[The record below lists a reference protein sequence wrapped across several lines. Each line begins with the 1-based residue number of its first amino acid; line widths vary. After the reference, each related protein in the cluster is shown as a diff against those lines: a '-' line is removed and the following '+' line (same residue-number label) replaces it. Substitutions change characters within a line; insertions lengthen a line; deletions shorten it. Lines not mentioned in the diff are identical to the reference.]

1 VQDVNGKHHDIVV
14 GHAGK
19 LADAA
24 VHAVTTNTTVTGFFR
39 EAIKDVRN
47 MFMEVFFGKGERG
60 GEPGTPLN
68 PLYYDLVAA
77 RKSQP
82 LDSGLALNSITESI
96 LADPGR
102 YHQPP
107 ASGPEHPQQQDP
119 GREM

>member
-1 VQDVNGKHHDIVV
+1 MQDINGKHHDIVV

-19 LADAA
+19 LVDAA
-24 VHAVTTNTTVTGFFR
+24 VHAVTTNTTFMGGVR

-82 LDSGLALNSITESI
+82 LDTGLDLNSITESL

-102 YHQPP
+102 YHQPD
-107 ASGPEHPQQQDP
+107 SGPGQPQQQDH

>member
-1 VQDVNGKHHDIVV
+1 MQDINGKHHDIVV

-47 MFMEVFFGKGERG
+47 MFMEVFFGRGERG

-82 LDSGLALNSITESI
+82 LDSGLDLSSSITESI

-107 ASGPEHPQQQDP
+107 ASGPEHPQP
-119 GREM
+119 EHGREM